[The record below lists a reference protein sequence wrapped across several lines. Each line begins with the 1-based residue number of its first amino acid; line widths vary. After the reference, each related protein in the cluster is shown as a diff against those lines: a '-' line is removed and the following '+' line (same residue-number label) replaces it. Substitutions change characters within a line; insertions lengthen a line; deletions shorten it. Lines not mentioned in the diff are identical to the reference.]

1 MPDIQT
7 DPIRVLLLEDSL
19 PLLDRF
25 ARIIDEWPRAELVGA
40 CETLACARRAIT
52 EHRID
57 ILVADINL
65 PDGSGIDAIRMLL
78 NDQPGAQ
85 AVVVSVLR
93 DGPRVLE
100 AIKAGATGYVLKDDS
115 SFGIRSAL
123 ETVADGQSPM
133 SATIARQIVD
143 AIHANPSAGT
153 ATVPVARPPVS
164 NLLSPREREV
174 LTAIA
179 RGFTNK
185 EVAALLG
192 ISSNTIPVH
201 VRNIYRKLETSNR
214 AEAVYEAQAQGLID
228 L

>member
-1 MPDIQT
+1 MPET
-7 DPIRVLLLEDSL
+7 DPIRVLLLEDSV

-25 ARIIDEWPRAELVGA
+25 ARIVGEWPRADLVGA
-40 CETLACARRAIT
+40 CETLASARQAIAT
-52 EHRID
+52 KRVD
-57 ILVADINL
+57 ILVTDINL
-65 PDGSGIDAIRMLL
+65 PDGNGIDAIRMLL
-78 NDQPGAQ
+78 KEQPHAQ

-115 SFGIRSAL
+115 SLGIRSVL
-123 ETVADGQSPM
+123 EIVMEGKSPM
-133 SATIARQIVD
+133 SALIARQIVESIREEPADD
-143 AIHANPSAGT
+143 APRQSVTTPA
-153 ATVPVARPPVS
+153 VP

-185 EVAALLG
+185 EVATLLG
-192 ISSNTIPVH
+192 ISANTIPVH
-201 VRNIYRKLETSNR
+201 VRNIYRKLDTTNR
-214 AEAVYEAQAQGLID
+214 VEAVYEAQAQGLID

>member
-1 MPDIQT
+1 MPPT
-7 DPIRVLLLEDSL
+7 PIDVVRVLLLEDSR

-25 ARIIDEWPRAELVGA
+25 ARIVDDWPRARLVSA
-40 CETLACARRAIT
+40 CETLECAQQIIRQH
-52 EHRID
+52 EID
-57 ILVADINL
+57 ILVADIDL
-65 PDGSGIDAIRMLL
+65 PDGSGIEAIRLL
-78 NDQPGAQ
+78 QSEQPAAQ

-100 AIKAGATGYVLKDDS
+100 AIKGGASGYVLKDDS
-115 SFGIRSAL
+115 YYGIRSAL
-123 ETVADGQSPM
+123 ETVLEGKSPM

-143 AIHANPSAGT
+143 SIRADP
-153 ATVPVARPPVS
+153 ATESEPQKPAVP

-185 EVAALLG
+185 EVAKLLG
-192 ISSNTIPVH
+192 ISPNTIPVH
-201 VRNIYRKLETSNR
+201 VRNIYRKLETTNR
-214 AEAVYEAQAQGLID
+214 VEAVYEAQAQGLID

>member
-1 MPDIQT
+1 MPQPPADAV
-7 DPIRVLLLEDSL
+7 RVLLLEDSL

-25 ARIIDEWPRAELVGA
+25 ARIIADWPRASLVSA
-40 CETLACARRAIT
+40 CDTLACARKAIAN
-52 EHRID
+52 HKID
-57 ILVADINL
+57 ILVADIDL

-78 NDQPGAQ
+78 TEQPDAQ

-100 AIKAGATGYVLKDDS
+100 AIKAGASGYVLKDDS
-115 SFGIRSAL
+115 SYGIRSAL
-123 ETVADGQSPM
+123 EIVLEGKSPM

-143 AIHANPSAGT
+143 SIRTDT
-153 ATVPVARPPVS
+153 AKESEPEKPPIP

-185 EVAALLG
+185 EVAKLLG
-192 ISSNTIPVH
+192 ISPNTIPVH
-201 VRNIYRKLETSNR
+201 VRHIYRKLETTNR
-214 AEAVYEAQAQGLID
+214 VEAVYEAQAQGLIS